1 MWSLKLKIQ
10 FNWRDIPFIFQD
22 LNKIYCSG
30 QCLGSIKF
38 WCGSGSGS
46 WIGTGKKMDPDPS
59 HFSNF
64 LFYFFSL
71 IFILKLD
78 EPFRNQKIFIISLFK
93 SSDLGF
99 RSKKVLFCI
108 FWLIVYPLD
117 PDSWISKAKI
127 LRIQRN
133 RIRIL
138 STGSGKGGGDERSI
152 FCRLRRRS

>member
-99 RSKKVLFCI
+99 RSKKVLFCS
-108 FWLIVYPLD
+108 FWLIFYPLD
-117 PDSWISKAKI
+117 PGSQNLANPTDQDHKHYLAKLHFGDN
-127 LRIQRN
+127 LRTLPGQTTFYVTI
-133 RIRIL
+133 
-138 STGSGKGGGDERSI
+138 
-152 FCRLRRRS
+152 